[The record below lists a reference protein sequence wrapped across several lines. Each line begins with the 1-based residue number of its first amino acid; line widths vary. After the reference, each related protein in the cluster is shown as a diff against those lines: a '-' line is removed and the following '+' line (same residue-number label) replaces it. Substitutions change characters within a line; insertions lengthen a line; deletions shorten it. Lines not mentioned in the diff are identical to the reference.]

1 MRDIPFFATE
11 YGVAGLTLSEIPYKG
26 CAYIR
31 LQSSM
36 EPELLLREC
45 IDFCRAAGAT
55 RIYATGHSVLEKY
68 PPYTELWEMTRL
80 REGMDETNAS
90 LVPVSMDT
98 ANMWRA
104 YYNERMANVPN
115 AATMTELKM
124 QELLKKGAA
133 YYVYKENVLIGVGS
147 VSEGRI
153 DSVVSLQK
161 GCGKD
166 VLLALNRVLSGA
178 RVSVEVASVNTKA
191 VALYQRLGFV
201 TMQVISKWYKIL

>member
-1 MRDIPFFATE
+1 MRDIPFFTTE
-11 YGVAGLTLSEIPYKG
+11 NGMAGLTLSEIPYKG

-36 EPELLLREC
+36 KPELLLREC

-55 RIYATGHSVLEKY
+55 SIYATGHSVLEEY
-68 PPYTELWEMTRL
+68 PPYTELWKMTRL

-90 LVPVSMDT
+90 LVPVSVDT
-98 ANMWRA
+98 ANMWRT
-104 YYNERMANVPN
+104 YYNERMADVPN
-115 AATMTELKM
+115 AATMTEFKM
-124 QELLKKGAA
+124 QQLLKKGAA
-133 YYVYKENVLIGVGS
+133 YYVYKEGTVIGIGS

-178 RVSVEVASVNTKA
+178 CVSVEVASVNTKA
-191 VALYQRLGFV
+191 VALYQRLEFV
-201 TMQVISKWYKIL
+201 TVQVISIWYKIL